1 MKETRHAPDS
11 PPSRAPDAGLLIG
24 RLAVGVIFIAHGW
37 QKLAET
43 GHAEVARSFDH
54 LGIPLPGL
62 AAGYATWVE
71 LLGGAALVAGVLVPV
86 AGVLI
91 ALNMAG
97 AFWYVHM
104 GKGLF
109 SQEGGYEYVL
119 VLAAAALLFTLTGAG
134 RFSLDAVLWG
144 RRPESASGRASVNA

>member
-1 MKETRHAPDS
+1 MLPTRR
-11 PPSRAPDAGLLIG
+11 PPALPDAGLLIG

-134 RFSLDAVLWG
+134 RFSVDAVLWG
-144 RRPESASGRASVNA
+144 RRPESASGRASVNV

>member
-1 MKETRHAPDS
+1 M
-11 PPSRAPDAGLLIG
+11 
-24 RLAVGVIFIAHGW
+24 
-37 QKLAET
+37 
-43 GHAEVARSFDH
+43 
-54 LGIPLPGL
+54 
-62 AAGYATWVE
+62 
-71 LLGGAALVAGVLVPV
+71 
-86 AGVLI
+86 LI